1 MLSSK
6 ETFVEDVWVLVS
18 VISEKKVAVIKCTH
32 SSETPEYSSLLAL
45 ILTFNIMHTF
55 QRSKAVLGR

>member
-6 ETFVEDVWVLVS
+6 ETFLEDVWVLVS
-18 VISEKKVAVIKCTH
+18 VISEKKVTVIKCTGAH

-45 ILTFNIMHTF
+45 ILTFKPGFILSDH
-55 QRSKAVLGR
+55 